1 MSKDNFAVGMV
12 NYICPI
18 CGKVVDN
25 AIIMNE
31 RLTKKAAEEVR
42 KANGKTVGYSENAC
56 EECASYKDECVYVI
70 EIDAKKS
77 EPNNPYRT
85 GMYWG
90 IRKDFALFVDHPEY
104 VLKTK
109 NGVQF
114 CFMDK
119 EFAYQIGLHHENN

>member
-1 MSKDNFAVGMV
+1 MSENNFAVGLV
-12 NYICPI
+12 NYACPI
-18 CGKVVDN
+18 CGKTAQTN
-25 AIIMNE
+25 IIMNSK
-31 RLTKKAAEEVR
+31 LTKKAAQEVR
-42 KANGKTVGYSENAC
+42 EADGNVVGYSDTAC
-56 EECASYKDECVYVI
+56 EECSSHKDECIYIV

-90 IRKDFALFVDHPEY
+90 VRKDFALFVDHPEY

-109 NGVQF
+109 DGVQF

-119 EFAYQIGLHHENN
+119 EFAYQMGLPHENN

>member
-119 EFAYQIGLHHENN
+119 EFAHQIGLHNENN

>member
-18 CGKVVDN
+18 CAKVIDH
-25 AIIMNE
+25 AIIMNQ
-31 RLTKKAAEEVR
+31 RLTKEDADEVR
-42 KANGKTVGYSENAC
+42 KANGQTVGYADHAC
-56 EECASYKDECVYVI
+56 EKCAAHKDECIYVI
-70 EIDAKKS
+70 EINAEKS
-77 EPNNPYRT
+77 LPNNPYRT

-90 IRKDFALFVDHPEY
+90 LRKDFALFVEHPEY

-109 NGVQF
+109 DGVQF

-119 EFAYQIGLHHENN
+119 EFANKIALPHENN

>member
-18 CGKVVDN
+18 CGKIVDN

-119 EFAYQIGLHHENN
+119 EFAYQIGLYHENN

>member
-104 VLKTK
+104 ILKTK
-109 NGVQF
+109 DGVQF
-114 CFMDK
+114 CFMDI
-119 EFAYQIGLHHENN
+119 EVANHLGLPHENN

>member
-12 NYICPI
+12 NYICPV
-18 CGKVVDN
+18 CGKVIDH
-25 AIIMNE
+25 AIIMNQY
-31 RLTKKAAEEVR
+31 LTKKDAEKVR
-42 KANGKTVGYSENAC
+42 KAHGQTAGYTDHVC
-56 EECASYKDECVYVI
+56 EECAAHKDDCIYVI
-70 EIDAKKS
+70 EIDAEKS

-90 IRKDFALFVDHPEY
+90 LRKDFSLFVEHPEG

-109 NGVQF
+109 DGVQF

-119 EFAYQIGLHHENN
+119 KFTIKLGLPHE

>member
-56 EECASYKDECVYVI
+56 EECASYKDECIYVI

-119 EFAYQIGLHHENN
+119 EFAYQIGLYHENN

>member
-1 MSKDNFAVGMV
+1 MSEDNFAVGMV

-25 AIIMNE
+25 AIIMNK
-31 RLTKKAAEEVR
+31 RLIKKAAEEVR

-56 EECASYKDECVYVI
+56 KECASYKDECVYVI

-119 EFAYQIGLHHENN
+119 EFAYQIGLYHENN

>member
-18 CGKVVDN
+18 CGKVISYG
-25 AIIMNE
+25 IIINR
-31 RLTKKAAEEVR
+31 RLTKKDAEKVH
-42 KANGKTVGYSENAC
+42 KANGQTVGYADHVC
-56 EECASYKDECVYVI
+56 EECAAHKDDCIYVI
-70 EIDAKKS
+70 EIDAEKS

-85 GMYWG
+85 GMYWRL
-90 IRKDFALFVDHPEY
+90 RKDFALFVEHPEG

-109 NGVQF
+109 DGVQF

-119 EFAYQIGLHHENN
+119 EFTNKIGLPHE